1 MARGAPSIA
10 PATPPDA
17 GTAPRTIRTLRHA
30 DILGSDTIALSR
42 ATLSSSRPPGLHD
55 HDFFEL
61 LWVQNGTLRHHTA
74 SGRRDL
80 PEGSLLFLRPEHAH
94 ALQGRGEDS
103 LVVSVTLHP
112 DLMVQLGQRHPSLAG
127 RLFWADAPA
136 ILPRDPRQMADL
148 NASALRLERGPR
160 DALAAEAFLLPLL
173 AGLMADDVALPPEA
187 PDWLRAA
194 CLAAHDPRTFR
205 DGAAGFV
212 RAAGR
217 AHPHVS
223 RTAQRILG
231 QTPTDYVNARRMA
244 HAARRLASSLDP
256 LQEIAAE
263 VGLDNLSHFHRLF
276 REAYGTTPAAWRRL
290 HQREVTQPGHRT
302 GPESGPEDADI

>member
-1 MARGAPSIA
+1 ME
-10 PATPPDA
+10 
-17 GTAPRTIRTLRHA
+17 TIRTLRRA
-30 DILGSDTIALSR
+30 DVLRGDAVALSR
-42 ATLSSSRPPGLHD
+42 AALSPARPQGLHD

-61 LWVQNGTLRHHTA
+61 LWVQNGTLRHHRPE
-74 SGRRDL
+74 GRRDL

-103 LVVSVTLHP
+103 LVVSVSLDP
-112 DLMVQLGQRHPSLAG
+112 SLAEGLAGRHPSLRG
-127 RLFWADAPA
+127 RLFWGEGPA
-136 ILPRDPRQMADL
+136 VLFRDPRRMADL
-148 NASALRLERGPR
+148 NAAALRLERGPR

-173 AGLMADDVALPPEA
+173 AGLLAEEVALPAAA

-194 CLAAHDPRTFR
+194 CAAAHDPRTFR

-223 RTAQRILG
+223 RTAQRFLG

-244 HAARRLASSLDP
+244 HAARRLAGSADP
-256 LQEIAAE
+256 LAEIAAE
-263 VGLDNLSHFHRLF
+263 CGIDNLSHFHRLF
-276 REAYGTTPAAWRRL
+276 REAHGTTPAAWRRL
-290 HQREVTQPGHRT
+290 HQREVTQPGRT
-302 GPESGPEDADI
+302 RGAAAAERDDI